1 MRKRIQA
8 WLRGPIIAIGS
19 MALYAIA
26 LGCFLALMLL
36 VISMEEGGENLSSST
51 LDMTR
56 IVVLLSQGIGFETDS
71 LSLSIMPLLLTVLL
85 IGLVWSFSRKI
96 CTDIRAYV
104 SGVVVWIVINVM
116 GTQSLPVGLLDGPVL
131 VCVKSAAVFSL
142 GFAGAALSKGPL
154 SGQLSELIRHHVSD
168 GVRRTIRTGLMV
180 GVIMMGVYL
189 VMGLITVIVWGVLN
203 RSAMDTLFADIGM
216 GTGSRILTT
225 IASLA
230 WLPNLCI
237 WAVSWL
243 FGAGFHIGELATFTL
258 WIGQGRSLP
267 PLPVFGLLPQ
277 AVGDEGIRFA
287 VVLIPLVVGF
297 VAGLASMAMKSG
309 FRIIV
314 GSASDPLD
322 RKDLILELAYP
333 AGGFCLSSV
342 VISLLSSIMFGVS
355 NGSLGKARLKY
366 VGVDVMQSAQAVG
379 RPSAMGLCMAW
390 VLALIGVAIVFGI
403 RWIARR
409 TGAQRAATTHPRT
422 IVSRKSIQ
430 PTTKKEHDDQHES
443 TDTTGSG
450 VRLP

>member
-116 GTQSLPVGLLDGPVL
+116 GTQSLPVGLLDWPAL
-131 VCVKSAAVFSL
+131 VCVKSAVVFSL

-154 SGQLSELIRHHVSD
+154 SGQMRELIRRHVSD

-277 AVGDEGIRFA
+277 AVGDEA
-287 VVLIPLVVGF
+287 Y
-297 VAGLASMAMKSG
+297 
-309 FRIIV
+309 
-314 GSASDPLD
+314 GS
-322 RKDLILELAYP
+322 
-333 AGGFCLSSV
+333 
-342 VISLLSSIMFGVS
+342 
-355 NGSLGKARLKY
+355 
-366 VGVDVMQSAQAVG
+366 
-379 RPSAMGLCMAW
+379 PSC
-390 VLALIGVAIVFGI
+390 
-403 RWIARR
+403 
-409 TGAQRAATTHPRT
+409 
-422 IVSRKSIQ
+422 
-430 PTTKKEHDDQHES
+430 
-443 TDTTGSG
+443 
-450 VRLP
+450 

>member
-116 GTQSLPVGLLDGPVL
+116 GTQSLPVGLLDWPAL
-131 VCVKSAAVFSL
+131 VCVKSAVVFSL
-142 GFAGAALSKGPL
+142 GFAGAALSKDPL
-154 SGQLSELIRHHVSD
+154 SGQLRELIRHHVSD

-243 FGAGFHIGELATFTL
+243 FGAGFHIGELATFTP

-277 AVGDEGIRFA
+277 TVGDEGIRFA

-342 VISLLSSIMFGVS
+342 VISLLSSVMFGVS

>member
-104 SGVVVWIVINVM
+104 SGVVVWIFINVM
-116 GTQSLPVGLLDGPVL
+116 GTQSLPVGLLDWPAL
-131 VCVKSAAVFSL
+131 VCVKSAVVFSL
-142 GFAGAALSKGPL
+142 GFAGAALSKGTL
-154 SGQLSELIRHHVSD
+154 SGQLRELIRHHVSD

-203 RSAMDTLFADIGM
+203 RSAMDSLFADIGM

-230 WLPNLCI
+230 GCPTC
-237 WAVSWL
+237 AY
-243 FGAGFHIGELATFTL
+243 
-258 WIGQGRSLP
+258 GRSRGCSVPDSTSESLRHSP
-267 PLPVFGLLPQ
+267 FGSGRG
-277 AVGDEGIRFA
+277 VRFRLFLFSA
-287 VVLIPLVVGF
+287 CF
-297 VAGLASMAMKSG
+297 RRQSAMKAYGSPSCC
-309 FRIIV
+309 FRW
-314 GSASDPLD
+314 SSD
-322 RKDLILELAYP
+322 
-333 AGGFCLSSV
+333 SSP
-342 VISLLSSIMFGVS
+342 G
-355 NGSLGKARLKY
+355 
-366 VGVDVMQSAQAVG
+366 
-379 RPSAMGLCMAW
+379 W
-390 VLALIGVAIVFGI
+390 
-403 RWIARR
+403 
-409 TGAQRAATTHPRT
+409 HPWR
-422 IVSRKSIQ
+422 
-430 PTTKKEHDDQHES
+430 
-443 TDTTGSG
+443 
-450 VRLP
+450 

>member
-116 GTQSLPVGLLDGPVL
+116 GTQSLPVGLLDWPAL
-131 VCVKSAAVFSL
+131 VCVKSAVVFSL
-142 GFAGAALSKGPL
+142 GFAGAALSKGPF
-154 SGQLSELIRHHVSD
+154 SGQMRELIRHHVSD

-258 WIGQGRSLP
+258 GSGRG
-267 PLPVFGLLPQ
+267 V
-277 AVGDEGIRFA
+277 RFRLFLFSA
-287 VVLIPLVVGF
+287 CF
-297 VAGLASMAMKSG
+297 RRQSAMKAY
-309 FRIIV
+309 
-314 GSASDPLD
+314 GS
-322 RKDLILELAYP
+322 
-333 AGGFCLSSV
+333 
-342 VISLLSSIMFGVS
+342 
-355 NGSLGKARLKY
+355 
-366 VGVDVMQSAQAVG
+366 
-379 RPSAMGLCMAW
+379 PSC
-390 VLALIGVAIVFGI
+390 
-403 RWIARR
+403 
-409 TGAQRAATTHPRT
+409 
-422 IVSRKSIQ
+422 
-430 PTTKKEHDDQHES
+430 
-443 TDTTGSG
+443 
-450 VRLP
+450 